1 MALRESVRRRKG
13 LGADG
18 EVDLSIVTGRIEG
31 DADVPHGS
39 LLAKL
44 AETVARWQ
52 WDEVAGLRRRGVDL
66 IGAEAVA
73 DAILVAAGFNGIT
86 RVADAIGIRLD
97 PHTAN
102 VSVTLRAET
111 GIDAFAPTEKWA
123 VSGEGPPSQMS
134 ASRER

>member
-18 EVDLSIVTGRIEG
+18 EVDLDIVTGRVEG
-31 DADVPHGS
+31 DADVPHGA

-44 AETVARWQ
+44 AECVARWQ

-102 VSVTLRAET
+102 VSVALRAET

-123 VSGEGPPSQMS
+123 VSGEGPPSEMP
-134 ASRER
+134 ASR